1 MRWWVQ
7 SAAVLTALYLGTPG
21 ASADTVV
28 KLGAAPGEPE
38 AYLSAKGQPTGFY
51 VEVLAEAAR
60 RQGVQVQWVLYP
72 RRMDESLA
80 NGLVDVWAAA
90 NPSPER
96 EKRFHV
102 SRPWWVVDY
111 QLLVRT
117 DSPIRSPADTRGRI
131 VWYSDFPPVGRTAWD
146 TLPGAKLAVRGETAD
161 RVTGVCAG
169 QADAALL
176 NSYDMQRIL
185 LKRPEGCGSTA
196 LRQVP
201 HRSMKMELSIMSLPA
216 RGALADSLRSRVD
229 EMSKD
234 GTLSRI
240 AASYPTLVSYES
252 EVMLSAERV
261 AHERR
266 YYFLGFFGM
275 LIAVSTMLVLLLML
289 RRAHKRTRAALEKAR
304 RASRVKSEFMAVM
317 SHEIR
322 TPMHA
327 ALGFTDLLLR
337 TPLREE
343 QREHAASIR
352 SSVQC
357 LLGVINDVLDL
368 ARLRMGPLPSNREP
382 FSPAQLGCE
391 LATMMEVIA
400 GDAGLRFV
408 LRLDPALPARATADQ
423 GRLRQILTNL
433 CGNAVKFTEEG
444 EVELTLSR
452 EQDKEGAWLRIQ
464 VRDTGLGI
472 PESQKKEI
480 FKPFVQVDSSN
491 TRQRGGSG
499 LGLAIVARL
508 CEAMGGT
515 VEVESG
521 LGKGSLFRVRV
532 PIEGPSERT
541 WMEDLELVSG
551 PVSLLGGA
559 DPRVDVLEDFL
570 RAAGVPVERVLPGS
584 PAKLRET
591 VLVGGVKALALL
603 PPGAGRLI
611 LAATSREI
619 ADLPE
624 AARSRLS
631 AMLPWPALGQAL
643 RNALAERA
651 ALSVTETPA
660 PVNGKPHALG
670 LLVVEDSEVNRK
682 VISHMLAHLGWP
694 VTLAVNGREA
704 LDLFEEGRFAAIL
717 MDCQMPVMDGWQATA
732 AIRQREKASRTP
744 VIGVTAAAFQ
754 DDREQCFAAGMD
766 DFLPKP
772 VSLDQLREM
781 IGKWVRRQEAD
792 GATSS

>member
-1 MRWWVQ
+1 M
-7 SAAVLTALYLGTPG
+7 AA
-21 ASADTVV
+21 ADTAM

-38 AYLSAKGQPTGFY
+38 AYLSENGQPTGFY
-51 VEVLAEAAR
+51 VEVLTEAAR
-60 RQGVQVQWVLYP
+60 RQGVPVRWVFYP
-72 RRMDESLA
+72 RRMDESLS
-80 NGLVDVWAAA
+80 NGEVDVWAAA

-96 EKRFHV
+96 KRRFHV

-111 QLLVRT
+111 QLLVRA
-117 DSPIRSPADTRGRI
+117 DSSLRSPEDMRGRT

-146 TLPGAKLAVRGETAD
+146 TLPGAKLAVHGEVAD
-161 RVTGVCAG
+161 RLSGVCSG
-169 QADAALL
+169 QADAALV
-176 NSYDMQRIL
+176 NSYDTQRIL
-185 LKRPEGCGSTA
+185 LKRPSACESTA
-196 LRQVP
+196 LRQIP
-201 HRSMKMELSIMSLPA
+201 HRAMKMELSIMSLPA
-216 RGALADSLRSRVD
+216 EKALVDSLRARVD
-229 EMSKD
+229 EMIQD
-234 GTLSRI
+234 GSLSRI
-240 AASYPTLVSYES
+240 ASRYPTLVSYES

-261 AHERR
+261 AQERR
-266 YYFLGFFGM
+266 AYFIAFFGL
-275 LIAVSTMLVLLLML
+275 LIAFSTMLVLLLLL
-289 RRAHKRTRAALEKAR
+289 RKAQSRTRRALEKAR

-337 TPLREE
+337 SPLREE
-343 QREHAASIR
+343 QREHATAIR

-357 LLGVINDVLDL
+357 LLSVINDVLDL

-391 LATMMEVIA
+391 LASMMEVIA

-408 LRLDPALPARATADQ
+408 LRLDPMLAARVTADQ

-444 EVELTLSR
+444 EVELALSQ
-452 EQDKEGAWLRIQ
+452 EKDKEGSWLRIQ

-472 PESQKKEI
+472 PDSQRKEI

-491 TRQRGGSG
+491 TRPRGGSG

-515 VEVESG
+515 VEVEST
-521 LGKGSLFRVRV
+521 LGKGSLFTARV
-532 PIEGPSERT
+532 PVESSSARMWIEE
-541 WMEDLELVSG
+541 LEMTGG
-551 PVSLLGGA
+551 PVSLVGGA
-559 DPRVDVLEDFL
+559 DGRLDAVEDFL
-570 RAAGVPVERVLPGS
+570 RSAGVAVERVLPGS
-584 PAKLRET
+584 AVQLRET
-591 VLVGGVKALALL
+591 VLAGGIQALALL
-603 PPGAGRLI
+603 PPGEGRVI
-611 LAATSREI
+611 LAASSREI
-619 ADLPE
+619 AGLPE
-624 AARSRLS
+624 AVRSRLS
-631 AMLPWPALGQAL
+631 AVLPWPALGRPL
-643 RNALAERA
+643 RDALAGREREAARALEAPARA
-651 ALSVTETPA
+651 AAETRE
-660 PVNGKPHALG
+660 

-704 LDLFEEGRFAAIL
+704 VDLFEEGRFAAIL
-717 MDCQMPVMDGWQATA
+717 MDCQMPVMDGWQATM
-732 AIRQREKASRTP
+732 AIRKRETALRTP

-754 DDREQCFAAGMD
+754 DDREQCFASGMD

-781 IGKWVRRQEAD
+781 IAKWVRRPNGD